1 MARPGQH
8 RVLRLLLLALV
19 TTRCAANRGRG
30 GRGPGGSGIGESGE
44 SELQPRPGTHCQL
57 LSREVLTVA
66 DATTTPSTLAVHRLR
81 FALPAAFRTP
91 GCCDG
96 ENGMLH
102 VRVKAPDA
110 NGKMLV
116 RPYSAHMHPANQTF
130 ELVVKAYPGGVSEKL
145 CALPVDAYAHVPEIR
160 ALDWRRDSKRVGM
173 VCFGVGITECLGPAE
188 ALLKAGAEVAGRL
201 SNQGTKDPPIYRQG
215 IGWAALH
222 VRRAL
227 SRPVPYL
234 ARWAGAPRV
243 LQPQR
248 GADHS
253 ARRGSCPPA
262 RVPWQLP
269 AAALP
274 LPAGRGRCGAGCDQ
288 GRQGGGRDNPHPH
301 PKPNLSPNPSPS
313 PKPKPNPSPNRE
325 PGPNPH
331 PHPNPDSNQARRRA
345 RS

>member
-1 MARPGQH
+1 MGRPGQQ
-8 RVLRLLLLALV
+8 RVPRLLLLALV
-19 TTRCAANRGRG
+19 TTTCAANRGRA

-57 LSREVLTVA
+57 LSREVLTAA

-96 ENGMLH
+96 ESGMLH

-116 RPYSAHMHPANQTF
+116 RPYSAHVHPANQTF

-188 ALLKAGAEVAGRL
+188 ALLKAGGEVARRL
-201 SNQGTKDPPIYRQG
+201 SNQGTKDPPISRQG
-215 IGWAALH
+215 SRAGCSSRPSRPLTSRRVPRPPGRCASCTRTATRSRSFCSTRRVPSCAGTLAGCGCGTASPSKARA
-222 VRRAL
+222 VRRWL
-227 SRPVPYL
+227 RSR
-234 ARWAGAPRV
+234 
-243 LQPQR
+243 
-248 GADHS
+248 
-253 ARRGSCPPA
+253 
-262 RVPWQLP
+262 
-269 AAALP
+269 
-274 LPAGRGRCGAGCDQ
+274 
-288 GRQGGGRDNPHPH
+288 
-301 PKPNLSPNPSPS
+301 
-313 PKPKPNPSPNRE
+313 
-325 PGPNPH
+325 
-331 PHPNPDSNQARRRA
+331 QARRRA
-345 RS
+345 REPSP

>member
-188 ALLKAGAEVAGRL
+188 ALLKAGGEVAGRL
-201 SNQGTKDPPIYRQG
+201 SNQGTKDPPIC
-215 IGWAALH
+215 
-222 VRRAL
+222 
-227 SRPVPYL
+227 
-234 ARWAGAPRV
+234 
-243 LQPQR
+243 
-248 GADHS
+248 
-253 ARRGSCPPA
+253 RRGI
-262 RVPWQLP
+262 Q
-269 AAALP
+269 
-274 LPAGRGRCGAGCDQ
+274 
-288 GRQGGGRDNPHPH
+288 
-301 PKPNLSPNPSPS
+301 
-313 PKPKPNPSPNRE
+313 
-325 PGPNPH
+325 
-331 PHPNPDSNQARRRA
+331 
-345 RS
+345 

>member
-8 RVLRLLLLALV
+8 RVLRLLLLALS
-19 TTRCAANRGRG
+19 TTTCAANRGRG

-91 GCCDG
+91 GCCGG
-96 ENGMLH
+96 ESGMLH
-102 VRVKAPDA
+102 VRVKAADA

-116 RPYSAHMHPANQTF
+116 RPYSAHVHPANQTF

-313 PKPKPNPSPNRE
+313 PKPKPNPSPNPE